1 MIYLIDDNR
10 YEQQQKLY
18 HADYLFDGSLK
29 SILTTI
35 YKVKLVDYRQL
46 EKTLDNATLILIH
59 NAFADADEH
68 GAYLDNSR
76 RIRDFIIEDLAEE
89 NDIPFVLFSGG
100 ISETTFDDDDNPKVI
115 TGINKTLFYSNL
127 FTFLQYYQETQ
138 QIELKILAYGSE
150 YKIHDA
156 IKLVELFIATLK
168 KKDNN
173 AVFDIKIINSDT
185 FAKFY
190 SLTKSK
196 KSLSEFLKGLSEQ
209 AITVGSFIEKL
220 KKIKKSLIHY
230 GKNIYD

>member
-18 HADYLFDGSLK
+18 HADYLFDGSFK
-29 SILTTI
+29 SELTSI

-46 EKTLDNATLILIH
+46 EKTLENASLILIH
-59 NAFADADEH
+59 NTFADADEH
-68 GAYLDNSR
+68 GAFLDNSR

-100 ISETTFDDDDNPKVI
+100 ISETTFDDEDNPNVI

-127 FTFLQYYQETQ
+127 FPFLQHYKDTQ
-138 QIELKILAYGSE
+138 QVELKLLAYGSE

-156 IKLVELFIATLK
+156 IKLVETILAALK
-168 KKDNN
+168 KKDSTLPF
-173 AVFDIKIINSDT
+173 AIKYINYVT

-190 SLTKSK
+190 DLTQSK
-196 KSLSEFLKGLSEQ
+196 KTLDAFLDEVVKQDL
-209 AITVGSFIEKL
+209 TVGDFMGKL

>member
-18 HADYLFDGSLK
+18 HADYLFDDSFK
-29 SILTTI
+29 SVLTPI
-35 YKVKLVDYRQL
+35 YKVKLANYRQL
-46 EKTLDNATLILIH
+46 EKTLENASIILIH
-59 NAFADADEH
+59 NTFADADEQ

-100 ISETTFDDDDNPKVI
+100 ISETTFDDDDNPTVI
-115 TGINKTLFYSNL
+115 TGINKTLFYNNL
-127 FTFLQYYQETQ
+127 FSFLQHYQEKQ

-156 IKLVELFIATLK
+156 IKLVETILATLK
-168 KKDNN
+168 KKDSTLPF
-173 AVFDIKIINSDT
+173 AIKYINYAT

-190 SLTKSK
+190 DLSKSK
-196 KSLSEFLKGLSEQ
+196 KTVEAFLNEVAEQ
-209 AITVGSFIEKL
+209 ALTVGDFMGKL

-230 GKNIYD
+230 GKNIYN